1 LYFLH
6 QIAKLYKI
14 YFAFKLYY
22 MKSVFLVHSLRKGG
36 AERLLLELASN
47 LSCTS
52 VTVISWLDNNEF
64 LEEEYQRVEV
74 ITLIK
79 GKDYKWPFSLFT
91 SSKKLRHHLEI
102 LSPDNVIVF
111 SHSVFWL
118 AYLSKYKTKYIYS
131 IQGFSQLSISRGYKK
146 YFYRMI
152 DILVLR
158 NLKSSILVPTKELYK
173 ESKKYFGLN
182 AEDIKT
188 IPNGV
193 EVGSLSS
200 KDLEREEIVITMLG
214 TISEHK
220 GQHLAVD
227 VIKRLQEKTPDIIL
241 NIIGEGSMKEDL
253 ITLIEL
259 NNLSNNINLLG
270 RREDAFELMNQSDI
284 FLHLSLSEGM
294 PLSVIEAMMCSLPIV
309 AFNVSGVR
317 DVVKNNG
324 FLSDY
329 GDTEDIAA
337 NIYELIKDSELRKD
351 MSKLSKDIASRNFN
365 KKMMLSTYEVYLQRL
380 IESNN

>member
-1 LYFLH
+1 
-6 QIAKLYKI
+6 
-14 YFAFKLYY
+14 

-74 ITLIK
+74 ISLIK

-131 IQGFSQLSISRGYKK
+131 IQGFSQLSTSRGYKK
-146 YFYRMI
+146 YLYRII
-152 DILVLR
+152 DILALR

-173 ESKKYFGLN
+173 ESKKYFGVN

-193 EVGSLSS
+193 EVGSLGS

-227 VIKRLQEKTPDIIL
+227 VIKRLKEKTPNIIL
-241 NIIGEGSMKEDL
+241 NIIGEGSMKDDL
-253 ITLIEL
+253 VTLIEL

-270 RREDAFELMNQSDI
+270 RRDDAFELMNQSDI

-294 PLSVIEAMMCSLPIV
+294 PLSVIEAMMCSLPVV

-329 GDTEDIAA
+329 GDTKDIAA
-337 NIYELIKDSELRKD
+337 NIYELIKDKDLRKD
-351 MSKLSKDIASRNFN
+351 MSKLSKDIALRNFDK
-365 KKMMLSTYEVYLQRL
+365 KKMLSSYEVYLQRL

>member
-1 LYFLH
+1 
-6 QIAKLYKI
+6 
-14 YFAFKLYY
+14 
-22 MKSVFLVHSLRKGG
+22 MRKGG

-64 LEEEYQRVEV
+64 LEEEYQRVKV
-74 ITLIK
+74 ISLIK
-79 GKDYKWPFSLFT
+79 VKDYKWPFSLFT
-91 SSKKLRHHLEI
+91 SSKKLRHHLDS

-118 AYLSKYKTKYIYS
+118 AYFSKYKTKYIYS
-131 IQGFSQLSISRGYKK
+131 IQGFSQLSTSRGYKK
-146 YFYRMI
+146 NLYRMI
-152 DILVLR
+152 DILALR
-158 NLKSSILVPTKELYK
+158 NLKSSILVPTKELND
-173 ESKKYFGLN
+173 ESKKYFGVN
-182 AEDIKT
+182 GEDIKT

-193 EVGSLSS
+193 EVGPLGS
-200 KDLEREEIVITMLG
+200 KDLDREEIVITMLG
-214 TISEHK
+214 TVSEHK

-227 VIKRLQEKTPDIIL
+227 IIKRLQEKTPDIIL

-253 ITLIEL
+253 FSLIEL
-259 NNLSNNINLLG
+259 NNLTKNIYLLG

-324 FLSDY
+324 FLCDY
-329 GDTEDIAA
+329 GDTENIAA
-337 NIYELIKDSELRKD
+337 NIYELIKDKELRKD
-351 MSKLSKDIASRNFN
+351 MSRLSRDIATKNFGK
-365 KKMMLSTYEVYLQRL
+365 KKMISSYEAYLKRS

>member
-1 LYFLH
+1 
-6 QIAKLYKI
+6 
-14 YFAFKLYY
+14 

-74 ITLIK
+74 ISLIK

-131 IQGFSQLSISRGYKK
+131 IQGFSQLSTSRGYKK
-146 YFYRMI
+146 YLYRII
-152 DILVLR
+152 DVLALR

-173 ESKKYFGLN
+173 ESKKYFGVN

-193 EVGSLSS
+193 EVGSLGS

-227 VIKRLQEKTPDIIL
+227 VIKRLKEKTPNIIL
-241 NIIGEGSMKEDL
+241 NIIGEGSMKDDL
-253 ITLIEL
+253 VTLIEL

-270 RREDAFELMNQSDI
+270 RRDDAFELMNQSDI

-294 PLSVIEAMMCSLPIV
+294 PLSVIEAMMCSLPVV

-329 GDTEDIAA
+329 GDTKDIAA
-337 NIYELIKDSELRKD
+337 NIYELIKDKDLRKD
-351 MSKLSKDIASRNFN
+351 MSKLSKDIALRNFDK
-365 KKMMLSTYEVYLQRL
+365 KKMLSSYEVYLQRL

>member
-1 LYFLH
+1 
-6 QIAKLYKI
+6 
-14 YFAFKLYY
+14 

-64 LEEEYQRVEV
+64 LEEEYKRVEV
-74 ITLIK
+74 ISLIK

-91 SSKKLRHHLEI
+91 SAKKLRHHLEI

-146 YFYRMI
+146 YLYRII
-152 DILVLR
+152 DILALR
-158 NLKSSILVPTKELYK
+158 NLKSSILVPTKELYQ
-173 ESKKYFGLN
+173 ESKKYFGVN
-182 AEDIKT
+182 GEGIKT

-193 EVGSLSS
+193 EVGFLGS
-200 KDLEREEIVITMLG
+200 KDLEREEIIITMLG
-214 TISEHK
+214 TISKHK

-227 VIKRLQEKTPDIIL
+227 VIKRLQEKTPNIIL
-241 NIIGEGSMKEDL
+241 NIIGEGSMQDDL
-253 ITLIEL
+253 IALIES

-294 PLSVIEAMMCSLPIV
+294 PLSVIEAMMCSLPVV

-337 NIYELIKDSELRKD
+337 NIYELIKDRDLRKD
-351 MSKLSKDIASRNFN
+351 MSKLSKDIALRNFD
-365 KKMMLSTYEVYLQRL
+365 KKKMLSTYEVYLQRL

>member
-1 LYFLH
+1 
-6 QIAKLYKI
+6 
-14 YFAFKLYY
+14 

-74 ITLIK
+74 LSLIK

-91 SSKKLRHHLEI
+91 SSKKLRHHLDS
-102 LSPDNVIVF
+102 LSPDKVIVF

-146 YFYRMI
+146 LLYRMI
-152 DILVLR
+152 DILALR
-158 NLKSSILVPTKELYK
+158 NLKSSILVPTKELYE
-173 ESKKYFGLN
+173 ESKKYFAVNGK
-182 AEDIKT
+182 DIKT

-193 EVGSLSS
+193 EVGPLGS
-200 KDLEREEIVITMLG
+200 KDLEREEIAITMLG
-214 TISEHK
+214 TVSEHK
-220 GQHLAVD
+220 GQHLALD
-227 VIKRLQEKTPDIIL
+227 IIKRLKEKTPNIIL

-253 ITLIEL
+253 INLIEL
-259 NNLSNNINLLG
+259 NNLTKNIFLLG

-284 FLHLSLSEGM
+284 FLHLSRSEGM

-317 DVVKNNG
+317 DVVKDNG
-324 FLSDY
+324 FLSEY
-329 GDTEDIAA
+329 GNTENIAA
-337 NIYELIKDSELRKD
+337 NIYELIKDEELRKD
-351 MSKLSKDIASRNFN
+351 MSRLSREIAMKNFGKKKMIAS
-365 KKMMLSTYEVYLQRL
+365 YEAYLQRS